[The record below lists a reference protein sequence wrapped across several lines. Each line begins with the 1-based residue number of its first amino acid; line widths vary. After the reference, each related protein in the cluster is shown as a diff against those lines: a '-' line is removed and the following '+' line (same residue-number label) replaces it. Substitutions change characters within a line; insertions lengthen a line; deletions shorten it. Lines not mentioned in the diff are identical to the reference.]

1 LEGSKGDPVIV
12 AQVPAGTTLV
22 TAVDSRIE
30 WESTYEYWVTPI
42 TQWHVGGKS
51 GDVEGEDS
59 PREKIL
65 AHDVFP
71 PAVPAGLQAVYSGDP
86 QNPAVD
92 LTWTPNS
99 DEDLAGYN
107 VYRREGA
114 GEFVRINKGLVKTPA
129 FHDAQVKAGSTFT
142 YAVSAVDAR
151 GNESG
156 KSGETSE
163 RVPKE

>member
-1 LEGSKGDPVIV
+1 M
-12 AQVPAGTTLV
+12 
-22 TAVDSRIE
+22 
-30 WESTYEYWVTPI
+30 
-42 TQWHVGGKS
+42 
-51 GDVEGEDS
+51 
-59 PREKIL
+59 
-65 AHDVFP
+65 
-71 PAVPAGLQAVYSGDP
+71 
-86 QNPAVD
+86 D
-92 LTWTPNS
+92 LTWTPDS

-114 GEFVRINKGLVKTPA
+114 GEFAKINNGLVKTPA
-129 FHDAQVKAGSTFT
+129 FHDAQVRAGSTFT